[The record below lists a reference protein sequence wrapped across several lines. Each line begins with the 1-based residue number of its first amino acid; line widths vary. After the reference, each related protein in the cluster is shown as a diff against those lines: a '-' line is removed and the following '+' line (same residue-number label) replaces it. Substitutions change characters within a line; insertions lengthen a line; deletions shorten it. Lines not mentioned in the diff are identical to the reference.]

1 MAVILQ
7 INAYLRELNLVSIIF
22 RLLIAICFGGLIGLD
37 RERKRRPAGFRTY
50 MLVCLGAALTMLLS
64 QYEYNMICG
73 PWADVSA
80 ELGVKTDVSRFGA
93 QVINGIGF
101 LGAGTILVT
110 RNQEVRGLTT
120 AAGLWAVAII
130 GTAFGA
136 GFYAG
141 GLICYAFIFLAM
153 QVLRRVDLRIRKTQ
167 RVSTVYFEMEKKSTV
182 GQIIRQVKGRGH
194 YIWDLNLFSET
205 QEKSGG
211 PVCGTFTLWVNGK
224 TTLDEEIQA
233 LEALDGVSYMTLM

>member
-1 MAVILQ
+1 MDITVFT
-7 INAYLRELNLVSIIF
+7 ELEFFF
-22 RLLIAICFGGLIGLD
+22 RILIAGICGGLIGY
-37 RERKRRPAGFRTY
+37 ERNNRLKEAGIRTH
-50 MLVCLGAALTMLLS
+50 LIVALAAALIMVVS
-64 QYEYNMICG
+64 KYG
-73 PWADVSA
+73 FSDVTT
-80 ELGVKTDVSRFGA
+80 LKGVALDPSRIAA
-93 QVINGIGF
+93 QIVTGVGF

-141 GLICYAFIFLAM
+141 GIICYAFIFLAM

>member
-1 MAVILQ
+1 MDTFFSQLSS
-7 INAYLRELNLVSIIF
+7 LSLLSITV
-22 RLLIAICFGGLIGLD
+22 RLLLTTVFAGTLGYE
-37 RERKRRPAGFRTY
+37 RERHRQAAGFRTY
-50 MLVCLGAALTMLLS
+50 IIVADAAALVMMTNL
-64 QYEYNMICG
+64 YIG
-73 PWADVSA
+73 DVFGS
-80 ELGVKTDVSRFGA
+80 TDLVRMPAS
-93 QVINGIGF
+93 VITGLGF

-141 GLICYAFIFLAM
+141 GIICYAFIFLAM

>member
-1 MAVILQ
+1 M
-7 INAYLRELNLVSIIF
+7 
-22 RLLIAICFGGLIGLD
+22 RLLLTTVFAGTLGYE
-37 RERKRRPAGFRTY
+37 RERHRQAAGFRTY
-50 MLVCLGAALTMLLS
+50 IIVADAAALVMMTNL
-64 QYEYNMICG
+64 YIG
-73 PWADVSA
+73 DVFGS
-80 ELGVKTDVSRFGA
+80 TDLVRMPAS
-93 QVINGIGF
+93 VITGLGF

-141 GLICYAFIFLAM
+141 GIICYAFIFLAM

-182 GQIIRQVKGRGH
+182 GQIIRQVKSHEH